1 MYARDEL
8 WEGDTMTVRN
18 TRQHDVWASG
28 DAYEPFVGRW
38 SRRVAREFVEWL
50 APVANSRWL
59 DVGCGSGALTQTIL
73 ATASPREVLGVD
85 PSEGFIAH
93 ARRHT
98 QDSRAKFKV
107 GDAQAL
113 PVANSDFDVAVAGLV
128 LNFVPDAARAVT
140 EMYRAVRVGGTV
152 AAYVWDYADRMQLLR
167 RFWDAAVALDPAASE
182 LDEGRRFPLCR
193 REALRS
199 LLNDVVGLEQTE
211 VRAIDV
217 PTVFKNFDDYWS
229 PFLGGQ
235 GPAPGYCVSLSDD
248 LRARLR
254 SQLEATLP
262 VASDGA
268 IHLKARAFA
277 VRGVKA
283 A

>member
-1 MYARDEL
+1 VSA
-8 WEGDTMTVRN
+8 RN
-18 TRQHDVWASG
+18 TAQHDVWASG

-38 SRRVAREFVEWL
+38 SRRIAREFIEWL
-50 APVANSRWL
+50 APAANARWL
-59 DVGCGSGALTQTIL
+59 DVGCGTGALTQTIL
-73 ATASPREVLGVD
+73 ATAAPREVLGVD
-85 PSEGFIAH
+85 PSEGFVAH

-98 QDSRAKFKV
+98 QDSCAKFQV
-107 GDAQAL
+107 GDAKAL
-113 PVANSDFDVAVAGLV
+113 PVADGYFDVAVSGLV
-128 LNFVPDAARAVT
+128 LNFVPDPARAAA
-140 EMYRAVRVGGTV
+140 EMHRSVRAGGTV
-152 AAYVWDYADRMQLLR
+152 AAYVWDYADGMQLLR
-167 RFWDAAVALDPAASE
+167 RFWDAAVALDPDASD

-235 GPAPGYCVSLSDD
+235 GPAPGYRVSLSDD
-248 LRARLR
+248 RRARLR
-254 SQLEATLP
+254 NQLQATLP
-262 VASDGA
+262 VASDGT

-277 VRGVKA
+277 VRGVKPA
-283 A
+283 

>member
-1 MYARDEL
+1 
-8 WEGDTMTVRN
+8 MTVRK
-18 TRQHDVWASG
+18 TTQHDVWASG

-38 SRRVAREFVEWL
+38 SRRVAREFIEWL
-50 APVANSRWL
+50 APATNARWL
-59 DVGCGSGALTQTIL
+59 DVGCGSGALTQAIL
-73 ATASPREVLGVD
+73 ATAAPGDVLGVD

-93 ARRHT
+93 ARRYT
-98 QDSRAKFKV
+98 QDSRAKFQV

-113 PVANSDFDVAVAGLV
+113 PVANSSFDVAVAGLV
-128 LNFVPDAARAVT
+128 LNFVPDPARAAA
-140 EMYRAVRVGGTV
+140 EMHRAVRVGGIV
-152 AAYVWDYADRMQLLR
+152 AAYVWDYADGMQLLR
-167 RFWDAAVALDPAASE
+167 RFWDAVVVLDPAAGK

-199 LLNDVVGLEQTE
+199 LLNDVGLEQTE

-248 LRARLR
+248 RRVRLR
-254 SQLEATLP
+254 NHLQATLP
-262 VASDGA
+262 VASDGI

-277 VRGVKA
+277 VRGVKPA
-283 A
+283 C

>member
-1 MYARDEL
+1 MS
-8 WEGDTMTVRN
+8 GRN

-38 SRRVAREFVEWL
+38 SRRVAREFIEWL
-50 APVANSRWL
+50 DLGANARWL
-59 DVGCGSGALTQTIL
+59 DVGCGTGA
-73 ATASPREVLGVD
+73 APREVLGVE

-98 QDSRAKFKV
+98 QGSRARFQV

-113 PVANSDFDVAVAGLV
+113 PVPDDYFDVAVSGLV
-128 LNFVPDAARAVT
+128 LNFVPDPARAAA
-140 EMYRAVRVGGTV
+140 EMRRAVRAGGAV
-152 AAYVWDYADRMQLLR
+152 AAYVWDYADGMQLLR
-167 RFWDAAVALDPAASE
+167 RFWDAAITLDPAACE
-182 LDEGRRFPLCR
+182 LDEGQRFPLCR

-199 LLNDVVGLEQTE
+199 LLNGVGLEQTE

-217 PTVFKNFDDYWS
+217 PTVFKNFEDYWS

-235 GPAPGYCVSLSDD
+235 GPAPGYCVSLPDD
-248 LRARLR
+248 QRARLR
-254 SQLEATLP
+254 SHLQATLP
-262 VASDGA
+262 VASDGT

-277 VRGVKA
+277 VRGLKSA
-283 A
+283 

>member
-1 MYARDEL
+1 VSV
-8 WEGDTMTVRN
+8 GSTT
-18 TRQHDVWASG
+18 QHDVWASG

-38 SRRVAREFVEWL
+38 SRRVAHEFIEWL
-50 APVANSRWL
+50 ALPGDSRWL
-59 DVGCGSGALTQTIL
+59 DVGCGTGALTQTIL
-73 ATASPREVLGVD
+73 ATAAPGEVLGVD
-85 PSEGFIAH
+85 PSEGFVAH

-98 QDSRAKFKV
+98 QDSNAKFRV

-113 PVANSDFDVAVAGLV
+113 PVADKYFDVAVSGLV
-128 LNFVPDAARAVT
+128 LNFVPDPARAAA
-140 EMYRAVRVGGTV
+140 EMRRAVRGGGIV
-152 AAYVWDYADRMQLLR
+152 AAYVWDYADGMQLLR
-167 RFWDAAVALDPAASE
+167 RFWDAAAALDPAASE

-199 LLNDVVGLEQTE
+199 LLNDVGLEQTE
-211 VRAIDV
+211 VRAVDV
-217 PTVFKNFDDYWS
+217 PTIFKNFDDYWS

-248 LRARLR
+248 RRARLR
-254 SQLEATLP
+254 NHLQATLP
-262 VASDGA
+262 VASDGT

>member
-1 MYARDEL
+1 MS
-8 WEGDTMTVRN
+8 VRN
-18 TRQHDVWASG
+18 TTQHDVWASG

-50 APVANSRWL
+50 APAANIRWL

-73 ATASPREVLGVD
+73 ATAAPREVLGID

-98 QDSRAKFKV
+98 QDSRAKFQV

-113 PVANSDFDVAVAGLV
+113 PVANSSFDIAVAGLV
-128 LNFVPDAARAVT
+128 LNFVPNPSKAAA
-140 EMYRAVRVGGTV
+140 EMHRAVRVGGTV
-152 AAYVWDYADRMQLLR
+152 AAYVWDYADGMQLLR

-182 LDEGRRFPLCR
+182 LDEGRRFALCR

-199 LLNDVVGLEQTE
+199 LLNDVAGLEQTE

-217 PTVFKNFDDYWS
+217 PTVFMNFDDYWS

-235 GPAPGYCVSLSDD
+235 GPAPGYCVSLSDER
-248 LRARLR
+248 RARLR
-254 SQLEATLP
+254 NQLEATLP

-277 VRGVKA
+277 VRAVKA

>member
-1 MYARDEL
+1 MPA
-8 WEGDTMTVRN
+8 RN
-18 TRQHDVWASG
+18 TTQHDVWAPG
-28 DAYEPFVGRW
+28 DAYEPFVVRW

-50 APVANSRWL
+50 ALAGNSRWL

-73 ATASPREVLGVD
+73 ATASPREVFGVD

-98 QDSRAKFKV
+98 QDSRAKFQV

-128 LNFVPDAARAVT
+128 LNFVPDPARRVT
-140 EMYRAVRVGGTV
+140 EMHRAVRVGGTV
-152 AAYVWDYADRMQLLR
+152 AAYVWDYADGMQLLR
-167 RFWDAAVALDPAASE
+167 RFWDAAVALDPAAGK

-193 REALRS
+193 RDALRS
-199 LLNDVVGLEQTE
+199 LLNDAGLEQTE

-248 LRARLR
+248 QRVRLR
-254 SQLEATLP
+254 NHLQATLP
-262 VASDGA
+262 VASDGT

-277 VRGVKA
+277 VRGVKPA
-283 A
+283 

>member
-1 MYARDEL
+1 MS
-8 WEGDTMTVRN
+8 VRN
-18 TRQHDVWASG
+18 PTQHDVWTAG
-28 DAYEPFVGRW
+28 DSYEPFVGRW
-38 SRRVAREFVEWL
+38 SRRVAREFIEWL
-50 APVANSRWL
+50 ALAPNARWL
-59 DVGCGSGALTQTIL
+59 DVGCGTGALTQTIL
-73 ATASPREVLGVD
+73 ATAAPREVLGID

-98 QDSRAKFKV
+98 LDSRAKFQV

-113 PVANSDFDVAVAGLV
+113 PVANSSFDAAVAGLV
-128 LNFVPDAARAVT
+128 LNFVPDPARAAA
-140 EMYRAVRVGGTV
+140 EMCRAVRVGGTI
-152 AAYVWDYADRMQLLR
+152 AAYYADGMQLLR
-167 RFWDAAVALDPAASE
+167 RFWDAAIALDPAACE

-199 LLNDVVGLEQTE
+199 LLNDIGLERTE
-211 VRAIDV
+211 VQAIDV

-248 LRARLR
+248 RRARLR
-254 SQLEATLP
+254 NHLQATLP
-262 VASDGA
+262 VASDGT

-277 VRGVKA
+277 VRGVKPA
-283 A
+283 

>member
-1 MYARDEL
+1 
-8 WEGDTMTVRN
+8 MTVRN
-18 TRQHDVWASG
+18 TAQHDVWASG

-38 SRRVAREFVEWL
+38 SRRVGREFIEWL
-50 APVANSRWL
+50 APATNSRWL

-73 ATASPREVLGVD
+73 ATATPRDVLGVD

-93 ARRHT
+93 ARRYT
-98 QDSRAKFKV
+98 QDSRAKFEV

-113 PVANSDFDVAVAGLV
+113 PVANSSFDVAVAGLV
-128 LNFVPDAARAVT
+128 LNFLPDPARAVA
-140 EMYRAVRVGGTV
+140 EMHRAVRVGGTV
-152 AAYVWDYADRMQLLR
+152 AAYVWDYAAGMQLLR
-167 RFWDAAVALDPAASE
+167 RFWDAAVALDSAASE

-199 LLNDVVGLEQTE
+199 LLNDVRLEQTE
-211 VRAIDV
+211 VLAIDV

-235 GPAPGYCVSLSDD
+235 GPAPGYCVSLSDG
-248 LRARLR
+248 RRSRLR
-254 SQLEATLP
+254 NHLQATLP
-262 VASDGA
+262 VASDGT

-277 VRGVKA
+277 VRGVKSA
-283 A
+283 C